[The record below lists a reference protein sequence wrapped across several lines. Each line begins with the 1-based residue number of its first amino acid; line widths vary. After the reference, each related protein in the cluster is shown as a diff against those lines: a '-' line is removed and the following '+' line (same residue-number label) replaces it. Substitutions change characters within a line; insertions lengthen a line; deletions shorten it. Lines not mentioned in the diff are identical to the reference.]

1 MKIVLLGAPGAGK
14 GTQAQSI
21 SNYYDI
27 PHISTGDIFRRN
39 ISEGTKLGKTA
50 KRYMDAGQL
59 VPDQLT
65 LELIEDRLSN
75 DDCKNGY
82 LLDGYPRTVVQAEF
96 LEELLNKVGTQLDC
110 ALLIEVPREIIMDRM
125 TGRRVCPSCGASYH
139 VLHNPPKKKD
149 TCDIC
154 GNKVIQRE
162 DDKAD
167 TVEERL
173 DVYDEQTRPLIEFY
187 DQRHILK
194 SVDGTR
200 AINQIFNSI
209 VQVLG
214 EVRVNDHTQ
223 E

>member
-1 MKIVLLGAPGAGK
+1 MKIVILGAPGAGK
-14 GTQAQSI
+14 GTQAKGI
-21 SNYYDI
+21 SDYYKI
-27 PHISTGDIFRRN
+27 PHISTGDIFRKN
-39 ISEGTKLGKTA
+39 ISEGTRLGKTA

-65 LELIEDRLSN
+65 LDLIDDRLQQP
-75 DDCKNGY
+75 DCQAGY

-96 LEELLNKVGTQLDC
+96 LEELLKKQGTQLDC
-110 ALLIEVPREIIMDRM
+110 ALEIAVPQEVILTRM

-139 VLHNPPKKKD
+139 LKNNPPTRKD

-154 GNKVIQRE
+154 GTKVIQRE
-162 DDKAD
+162 DDKQE

-173 DVYDEQTRPLIEFY
+173 EVYEEQTKPLIDFY
-187 DQRHILK
+187 AERQLLK

-209 VQVLG
+209 VNVLG
-214 EVRVNDHTQ
+214 DRPNDHP
-223 E
+223 EE

>member
-1 MKIVLLGAPGAGK
+1 MRIVLLGAPGAGK

-27 PHISTGDIFRRN
+27 PHISTGDIFRKN
-39 ISEGTKLGKTA
+39 IADGTRLGKTA

-65 LELIEDRLSN
+65 LDLIEDRLN
-75 DDCKNGY
+75 RDDCKNGY

-96 LEELLNKVGTQLDC
+96 LEELLETSAMRLDC
-110 ALLIEVPREIIMDRM
+110 ALLIEVPREVILDRM
-125 TGRRVCPSCGASYH
+125 TGRRMCPSCGASYH
-139 VLHNPPKKKD
+139 LRHNPPKKKD

-154 GNKVIQRE
+154 GNPLIQRT
-162 DDKAD
+162 DDLAA

-173 DVYDEQTRPLIEFY
+173 DVYDEQTRPLISFY
-187 DQRHILK
+187 GERQILK

-200 AINQIFNSI
+200 AINQIFNDI
-209 VQVLG
+209 VNVLG
-214 EVRVNDHTQ
+214 EVKPDDHTQ
-223 E
+223 K